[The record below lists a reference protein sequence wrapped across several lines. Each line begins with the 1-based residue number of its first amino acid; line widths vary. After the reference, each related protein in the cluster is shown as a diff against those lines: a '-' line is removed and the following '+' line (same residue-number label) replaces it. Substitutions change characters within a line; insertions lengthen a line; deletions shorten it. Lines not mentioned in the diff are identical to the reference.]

1 MLLERIK
8 RPSIAC
14 HVHYSV
20 QIDNFCHQGS
30 RLDSIAAIDRLQS
43 LQYYFFRGEIL
54 FAVAVHCTQSLSVTI
69 YVRGALAKYL
79 PPTTVVIRRWWVK
92 GGCVIN
98 CGIRKLISSKTRR
111 ERVENFRG
119 PDWRPAIALV
129 PLKLLAFLPVTDLCA
144 IIIIIVRQ
152 VRRYLYLC
160 RTWGQTRAPATIA
173 TTRKRCIVSISSA
186 TKCAKDILIV
196 I

>member
-1 MLLERIK
+1 MCIILYKSTIFVIKGRGSIRLLR
-8 RPSIAC
+8 SIDC
-14 HVHYSV
+14 
-20 QIDNFCHQGS
+20 S
-30 RLDSIAAIDRLQS
+30 RFNIT
-43 LQYYFFRGEIL
+43 FFG
-54 FAVAVHCTQSLSVTI
+54 AVRFFGQLLSTCTQSLSVTI

-92 GGCVIN
+92 GSCVIN

-144 IIIIIVRQ
+144 IIIIVRQ
-152 VRRYLYLC
+152 VRRYLYL
-160 RTWGQTRAPATIA
+160 GVGPG
-173 TTRKRCIVSISSA
+173 
-186 TKCAKDILIV
+186 AKPEPQPP
-196 I
+196 